1 MSHKKSKHSF
11 IISLLLG
18 IFIIVATGACAA
30 SPPIPTPRSRDRS
43 DIEVANV
50 PPPTPS
56 LAPEATRTAVLPASD
71 ESCFSCHTD
80 DGKLQETAKPEEV
93 KESLSEGEG

>member
-11 IISLLLG
+11 IFSLLAG
-18 IFIIVATGACAA
+18 IFIIALTGACSS
-30 SPPIPTPRSRDRS
+30 SPPIPTPRSNDRS
-43 DIEVANV
+43 NIEIADV
-50 PPPTPS
+50 PPPTPT
-56 LAPEATRTAVLPASD
+56 LAPEATPTAVLPASD

-93 KESLSEGEG
+93 VESLSEGEG